1 MFGARAGDNGEVC
14 LGGKM
19 DRLGKDTVAVKDDTW
34 VSDSDLCVR
43 MNGGVLWGHRMRPLV
58 GSLGSW

>member
-43 MNGGVLWGHRMRPLV
+43 MNGGVP
-58 GSLGSW
+58 